1 MGKGKGFKT
10 WYIRCATKIN
20 ILLKSVENLLGGV
33 ESMEEIK
40 HNIVTNW
47 SRLWDQ
53 SNCKDD
59 LST

>member
-1 MGKGKGFKT
+1 MGKGKGSKT

-53 SNCKDD
+53 SNCKDG